1 MSTRISVITATY
13 NCVNEL
19 PGCLES
25 MARQTHAKRE
35 HIVIDGAS
43 SDGTLGLLQR
53 HSAQFS
59 TLISEP
65 DGGIYDALNKG
76 VAQAQGDVIG
86 FLHGDD
92 AFANDQVLA
101 RVSAAFD
108 DPRVSMVYGDLQ
120 YVRRQ
125 QTDEVVRHWAAGP
138 FVPSQLRAGWM
149 PPHPTV
155 YLRRE
160 VYERLGN
167 FDTQY
172 RIAADY
178 DHMLRVFGDSS
189 LHCAYLP
196 EVLIHMR
203 TGGISNRSLGSVLRK
218 SAEDLHILR
227 HHQLGGL
234 ASLLMKNLR
243 KIKQLRPGQ
252 LLQRSARRLMP
263 RLPAPT
269 PDVTIARPLANE
281 SSRKS

>member
-25 MARQTHAKRE
+25 MARQTHAMRE

-53 HSAQFS
+53 HRAQFS

-76 VAQAQGDVIG
+76 VARAQGDVIG

-108 DPRVSMVYGDLQ
+108 DPHVNMVYGDLQ

-125 QTDEVVRHWAAGP
+125 HTDEVVRHWAAGP
-138 FVPSQLRAGWM
+138 FDPSQLRAGWM

-178 DHMLRVFGDSS
+178 DHMLRVFADPA

-196 EVLIHMR
+196 EVMVRMR
-203 TGGISNRSLGSVLRK
+203 TGGISNRSIGSMLRK

-227 HHQLGGL
+227 RHELGGL

-243 KIKQLRPGQ
+243 KLNQLRPGS
-252 LLQRSARRLMP
+252 LLRRSARRLMP
-263 RLPAPT
+263 RPPT
-269 PDVTIARPLANE
+269 PDATIARPLAEE
-281 SSRKS
+281 SSHKS